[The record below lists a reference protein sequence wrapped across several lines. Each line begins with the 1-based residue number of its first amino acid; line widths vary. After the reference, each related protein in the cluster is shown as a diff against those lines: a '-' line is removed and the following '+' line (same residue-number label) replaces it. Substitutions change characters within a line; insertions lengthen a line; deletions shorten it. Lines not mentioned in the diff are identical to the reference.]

1 MLQHTKLSRWI
12 TFLRQYIHK
21 PTCLYYQFDL
31 IKNFIELYSLALLM
45 CVSSSATDVVTIELE
60 WQVAINF
67 RLLAANQHLECVMY
81 VNVYS
86 SRNRLVNIS

>member
-1 MLQHTKLSRWI
+1 
-12 TFLRQYIHK
+12 
-21 PTCLYYQFDL
+21 
-31 IKNFIELYSLALLM
+31 M